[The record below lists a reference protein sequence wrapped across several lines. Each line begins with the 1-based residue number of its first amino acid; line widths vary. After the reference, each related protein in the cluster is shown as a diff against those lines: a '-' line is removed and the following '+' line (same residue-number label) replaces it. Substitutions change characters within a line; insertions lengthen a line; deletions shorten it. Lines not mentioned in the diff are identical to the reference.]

1 MLIREYVPYSRNF
14 KFQIESADTS
24 KLTEKEEVDL
34 IRNLIQFPNLVEEV
48 AQSLEV
54 NAFCNYALETA
65 TLFHKFYET
74 HRVIS
79 EDKNVTKSRLAL
91 LKATQITL
99 KNTLDLLGVSSP
111 EKM

>member
-1 MLIREYVPYSRNF
+1 
-14 KFQIESADTS
+14 
-24 KLTEKEEVDL
+24 
-34 IRNLIQFPNLVEEV
+34 
-48 AQSLEV
+48 V

-79 EDKNVTKSRLAL
+79 EDSSTSSGQALTNARLAL

>member
-1 MLIREYVPYSRNF
+1 LE
-14 KFQIESADTS
+14 
-24 KLTEKEEVDL
+24 L
-34 IRNLIQFPNLVEEV
+34 IRNLLQFPNLVEEV
-48 AQSLEV
+48 AKNLEV

-74 HRVIS
+74 QRVIS
-79 EDKNVTKSRLAL
+79 DDKNLTQARLAL

-99 KNTLDLLGVSSP
+99 KNTLDILGVSAP